1 MVCYIAI
8 ECSHSND
15 GKFSEDNVGID
26 PTLSTNFAHIHALQ
40 LAQQGTMPERKL
52 GKYWVLPCM

>member
-8 ECSHSND
+8 ESSHSND

-52 GKYWVLPCM
+52 GKDCV